1 MDWAF
6 RMSIEEHS
14 VPRED
19 WVGMLEDAG
28 KFLAGSS
35 ELGVLGSDWE
45 EGEWEEH

>member
-28 KFLAGSS
+28 KFLAGSLS
-35 ELGVLGSDWE
+35 VNKLKKTPPKIKDS
-45 EGEWEEH
+45 